1 MRFLNRVRKQ
11 TKASLKGPRDVLV
24 QIDVF
29 LFQILHVFLLGFYCV
44 CIVYIYIT
52 ISNNGQISLQIIF
65 QKK

>member
-44 CIVYIYIT
+44 CIVYIYI
-52 ISNNGQISLQIIF
+52 
-65 QKK
+65 